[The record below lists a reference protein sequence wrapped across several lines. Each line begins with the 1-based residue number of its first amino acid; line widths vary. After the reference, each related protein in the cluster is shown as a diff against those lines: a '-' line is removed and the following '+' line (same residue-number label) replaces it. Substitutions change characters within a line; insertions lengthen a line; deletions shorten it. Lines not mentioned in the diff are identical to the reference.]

1 MLIWILNHW
10 CPLPDYFRG
19 DMCPSR
25 RLTVGDRIENNKH
38 KCVCALCR
46 VPTVGNNDDN
56 PRGGG
61 GGLLPVAAAAAAV
74 CQEHHHPHHYS
85 STHHTEHGTH
95 QYPPS

>member
-1 MLIWILNHW
+1 
-10 CPLPDYFRG
+10 
-19 DMCPSR
+19 MC
-25 RLTVGDRIENNKH
+25 V
-38 KCVCALCR
+38 CR
-46 VPTVGNNDDN
+46 VPIVGNNDDS

-95 QYPPS
+95 QYPPSWIYNPNNPVQLEGYTVEHSVIPINKNMLISFLHTSP